1 MNSLQKAL
9 AETCR
14 TKQLEQKYLL
24 CRNLRSGHQLLESLS
39 HEGIPWVNITPVT
52 PLELALGLAEPGL
65 NQAGCSVLSEGEIQ
79 YIIDDILSGLEKE
92 GQLEYFA
99 DLEGDEGLSG
109 ILLPTI
115 LEIRASGISAGDL
128 EPDVFVDLKKGKEI
142 KALLEV
148 FEQRLEQDRK
158 VDSAAVFQAAFDL
171 LEKKAVEKDNTY
183 YLVPEQLEFSA
194 VEYAFVER
202 CTAGQRIILSEERL
216 IGTEPSPVNLKG
228 FHFQGET
235 SQEKTLTD
243 SAAEECDTSLAFL
256 DCPDRAP
263 ADPGIKV
270 EIGRAYGPVNEVT
283 FLMEKLHRENVALDM
298 VRICYTDAAVYS
310 SIIYS
315 LAGQYGFP
323 VTFEEGFSASFTRPG
338 KLLGGLLNWL
348 ADNYMDQH
356 LYRLFYS
363 GLLNVDDP
371 LVCARLLRQAGI
383 GWSLERY
390 RSCLQLAVEEAEA
403 RLKRNIE
410 SVRDQGKRIEY
421 LEADLNKLKGL
432 NNIIE
437 DILDKLPVCNSQGE
451 VDFAHLC
458 SGLAEIIAD
467 YGGTACEK
475 DAAAKEAIHEMLAE
489 AVLSYS
495 GNLELKAALKRLRRR
510 LGGLKIG
517 ASGSKPGHL
526 HVSGFSRAEWSARP
540 HTFVVGLNSGS
551 FPGSGLQDPVLLD
564 QERKAISSR
573 LSLKRPEPARNRY
586 RLARFLA
593 SCRGSLFLSY
603 SCYDPVESRAALPA
617 SVLLQV
623 YRLISGD
630 PASGY
635 SEMEKDLDSP
645 AAYYPPDRSAAFF
658 IDRWWLALVLR
669 PDSPGVDLS
678 RVQQCYPRLAAGIE
692 ARSKRAGSDFTIYDG
707 LVSADAGV
715 LDPTKNP
722 NLVVSASR
730 LEALGRCPFAYL
742 YKHVLGVEPPEDLEY
757 EPGAWLDAGNRGH
770 LLHEIYAEFMREV
783 TAVGFD
789 PLTQGSRLKELG
801 EELIEERRKLLPPP
815 NEVIY
820 EYERDEL
827 LRELDIFLEV
837 EGSLQQENLTPRYFE
852 VPFGIGPDAVK
863 KAKVGLEE
871 PVKIT
876 VSDGQEFKLHGVIDR
891 IDQIAGDDRYRVSD
905 YKTGGT
911 YGFEEIQFINKG
923 LHLQHALYAIAA
935 EKILQNITTSAEVS
949 EAGYIFPTAKGEGR
963 RFTRDQERRDELFEA
978 LRCMFTLLSSGTFCV
993 TAEDRCTFCDYK
1005 VVCRDSTAR
1014 QQLKDKLKNED
1025 NRMLEPW
1032 KELQSYE

>member
-1 MNSLQKAL
+1 MNNLQKAL

-39 HEGIPWVNITPVT
+39 REGIPWANITPVT
-52 PLELALGLAEPGL
+52 PLELALGLVEPGL

-79 YIIDDILSGLEKE
+79 HIIDDILVGLEKK
-92 GQLEYFA
+92 GHIKYFA
-99 DLEGDEGLSG
+99 DLEGDEGLAG

-115 LEIRASGISAGDL
+115 LEIRAAGISAADL

-142 KALLEV
+142 KALLDV
-148 FEQRLEQDRK
+148 FEQRLKQDRK
-158 VDSAAVFQAAFDL
+158 VDSAAVFQAASDL
-171 LEKKAVEKDNTY
+171 LDKKAVKKDNTY

-194 VEYAFVER
+194 VEYAFIER

-216 IGTEPSPVNLKG
+216 IGTEPSSVNLKG
-228 FHFQGET
+228 FHFQGEI
-235 SQEKTLTD
+235 LTG
-243 SAAEECDTSLAFL
+243 SAAEEFDTSLAFL
-256 DCPDRAP
+256 DCPERAS
-263 ADPGIKV
+263 AVPGIEV
-270 EIGRAYGPVNEVT
+270 EIGRAYGPVNEIT
-283 FLMEKLHRENVALDM
+283 SLMEKLYRENIALDS

-315 LAGQYGFP
+315 LAGQYRFP

-338 KLLGGLLNWL
+338 KLLGGLLDWL
-348 ADNYMDQH
+348 ADNYMDRH
-356 LYRLFYS
+356 LYRLLYS

-371 LVCARLLRQAGI
+371 LVYARLLRQAGI

-390 RSCLQLAVEEAEA
+390 RPCLQMAVEEAEA
-403 RLKRNIE
+403 RLKRNIG
-410 SVRDQGKRIEY
+410 RAGGGGKRTEF
-421 LEADLNKLKGL
+421 LEAELNKLKRL
-432 NNIIE
+432 NNTIE
-437 DILDKLPVCNSQGE
+437 DILDKLPVCSSQGE

-458 SGLAEIIAD
+458 RGLAEVIAD
-467 YGGTACEK
+467 YSRTTCEE
-475 DAAAKEAIHEMLAE
+475 DAAAKEAIDEMLAE

-495 GNLELKAALKRLRRR
+495 GNLEIKAALKRIRRR

-526 HVSGFSRAEWSARP
+526 HVSGFSRAEWSFRP

-564 QERKAISSR
+564 RERKAISSR
-573 LSLKRPEPARNRY
+573 LSLKRPEPSRNRY

-603 SCYDPVESRAALPA
+603 SCFDPVESRAALPA

-623 YRLISGD
+623 YRLMSGD

-635 SEMEKDLDSP
+635 SEMEKTLDSP
-645 AAYYPPDRSAAFF
+645 AAYYPPDRSAALF
-658 IDRWWLALVLR
+658 IDRWWLALALR

-678 RVQQCYPRLAAGIE
+678 GVQQCYPRLAAGIE
-692 ARSKRAGSDFTIYDG
+692 ARNKRAGSDFTIYDG
-707 LVSADAGV
+707 LVSADAGL

-742 YKHVLGVEPPEDLEY
+742 YKYVLGVEPPDDLEY
-757 EPGAWLDAGNRGH
+757 EPGTWLDAGVRGH
-770 LLHEIYAEFMREV
+770 LLHEIYAEFMREM
-783 TAVGFD
+783 TAAGFD
-789 PLTQGSRLKELG
+789 PLTQDSRLKELG
-801 EELIEERRKLLPPP
+801 KELIEERRKQLPPP

-863 KAKVGLEE
+863 KAKAGLEE
-871 PVKIT
+871 PVTIT
-876 VSDGQEFKLHGVIDR
+876 VPDGQEFKLRGVIDR

-911 YGFEEIQFINKG
+911 YGFEETQYLNKG
-923 LHLQHALYAIAA
+923 LQLQHALYAIAA
-935 EKILQNITTSAEVS
+935 EKILKNITASAEVS
-949 EAGYIFPTAKGEGR
+949 EAGYVFPTAKGEGR
-963 RFTRDQERRDELFEA
+963 RFTRDQERRGELFEA

-1005 VVCRDSTAR
+1005 AVCRDSTAR
-1014 QQLKDKLKNED
+1014 EQLKEKLKNED